1 MSAAK
6 KRGFVQPA
14 SAPNSDINVTPLVD
28 VVLVLLIIFMVVTP
42 LMEKDIEVRLPDTEQ
57 TEEVPP
63 EDTPQGQLVVTVNAQ
78 GQIAINNE
86 PIGEEDYVPRLKR
99 MIAAKPKG
107 DKLVFFMPDEAANYG
122 RVIAAVDGAKAAG
135 AETLGMVTELPPA
148 GSSVTGE
155 AGAPPAPPAPP
166 TP

>member
-6 KRGFVQPA
+6 KRGFVKPA

-57 TEEVPP
+57 TEEIPP
-63 EDTPQGQLVVTVNAQ
+63 EDTPQGQLVVTVNPQ
-78 GQIAINNE
+78 GVIAINNE
-86 PIGEEDYVPRLKR
+86 PISEEDYVPRLKR
-99 MIAAKPKG
+99 MIAAKPSG
-107 DKLVFFMPDEAANYG
+107 EKLVFFMPDETANYG

-148 GSSVTGE
+148 PAAGGE